1 MIKTINRQD
10 LVDYITTNYKGDRM
24 ALVGVGC
31 VDHQELVK
39 LGKIFWKHRKVGG
52 TF

>member
-31 VDHQELVK
+31 RSPELVK
-39 LGKIFWKHRKVGG
+39 LGKNFWKHRKVGG

>member
-1 MIKTINRQD
+1 
-10 LVDYITTNYKGDRM
+10 M